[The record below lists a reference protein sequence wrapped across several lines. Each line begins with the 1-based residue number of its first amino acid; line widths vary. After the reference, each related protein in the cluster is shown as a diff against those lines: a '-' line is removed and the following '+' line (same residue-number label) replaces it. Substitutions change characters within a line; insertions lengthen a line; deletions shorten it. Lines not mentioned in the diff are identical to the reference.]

1 MMIIIVLVAIGESE
15 LGRQS
20 DRHQSKKKKK
30 GFILRAI
37 LLILTGCSTIPK
49 NNPSGSEPA
58 YSDKTRP
65 SIAEVLLDHRFFLVN
80 YNKDHRLANW
90 VRYTIEKKD
99 LGGNGVRIKKF
110 RYDPLL
116 KAMGIE
122 PVQHNDYANS
132 GYDRGHLAPAED
144 FSRSQEAIESTFV
157 MSNVIPQT
165 SRVNSG
171 AWRSLEK
178 QVRSYACGEEK
189 ITVITGPILKAGLPT
204 LKAKIS
210 IPQEFFKIVIDET
223 PPKKSLAFIFNQNE
237 RGQSVSKNQVTINV
251 ILSMVPLQRETI
263 PEDSKLTE
271 WKTCQ

>member
-1 MMIIIVLVAIGESE
+1 
-15 LGRQS
+15 
-20 DRHQSKKKKK
+20 
-30 GFILRAI
+30 
-37 LLILTGCSTIPK
+37 
-49 NNPSGSEPA
+49 
-58 YSDKTRP
+58 
-65 SIAEVLLDHRFFLVN
+65 
-80 YNKDHRLANW
+80 
-90 VRYTIEKKD
+90 
-99 LGGNGVRIKKF
+99 
-110 RYDPLL
+110 
-116 KAMGIE
+116 
-122 PVQHNDYANS
+122 
-132 GYDRGHLAPAED
+132 
-144 FSRSQEAIESTFV
+144 

-171 AWRSLEK
+171 AWRSREK

-237 RGQSVSKNQVTINV
+237 RGQSISKNQVTINV

-263 PEDSKLTE
+263 PEDSKLSD